1 MVELRS
7 EFPALPVGELSKLA
21 GLPANQKFQVAS
33 RLRACVVANRAH
45 RAGAELLVAWC
56 PKERAPMSRQ
66 TSSQSTQFKQSNPNI
81 TRKPNANIVR
91 PKSLTERL
99 RVFGGLGSSTLNA
112 GNPVTL
118 GIVAGT

>member
-56 PKERAPMSRQ
+56 PKE
-66 TSSQSTQFKQSNPNI
+66 STHEPTNFIAVHTVQESNPNI